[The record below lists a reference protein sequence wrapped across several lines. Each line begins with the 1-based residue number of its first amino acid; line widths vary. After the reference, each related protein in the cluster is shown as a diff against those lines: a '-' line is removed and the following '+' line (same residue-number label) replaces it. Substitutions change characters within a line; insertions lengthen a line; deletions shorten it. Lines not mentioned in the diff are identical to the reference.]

1 MQRRD
6 RKNRRSYA
14 VLNFDLSE
22 REPCGTASWT
32 GLVFWF
38 WPVIAVRGSI
48 IQAASLSG
56 FFSSSLS
63 VGISLF
69 CPASGRTVI
78 VAGQQRRASTILC
91 VLDHLLQGFGVT
103 DQPPILACKL
113 FQAIL
118 ALILVQQTQLHV
130 LVVCWVF
137 PPQRA
142 VPVVFH
148 RVLGAPWQL
157 TRDLAPAVADPLVHR
172 HHDQL
177 LSLAPR
183 LFVDVWAQV
192 VNPALPTLLAAAPRL
207 GPGPKSMVPVAR
219 DPAPLALPI
228 QLNKLRQVLALLVS
242 PWPLAR
248 GAASH
253 IVISVFCI
261 TTLIAMVR

>member
-1 MQRRD
+1 MEAGSRSHTSNGPLHLLSCVIFAAILPVQSQPVGIQQLGCDIQLPWWLAMQRRD

-142 VPVVFH
+142 VPVSH
-148 RVLGAPWQL
+148 SKHQA
-157 TRDLAPAVADPLVHR
+157 
-172 HHDQL
+172 
-177 LSLAPR
+177 
-183 LFVDVWAQV
+183 
-192 VNPALPTLLAAAPRL
+192 
-207 GPGPKSMVPVAR
+207 SM
-219 DPAPLALPI
+219 
-228 QLNKLRQVLALLVS
+228 QS
-242 PWPLAR
+242 
-248 GAASH
+248 
-253 IVISVFCI
+253 
-261 TTLIAMVR
+261 